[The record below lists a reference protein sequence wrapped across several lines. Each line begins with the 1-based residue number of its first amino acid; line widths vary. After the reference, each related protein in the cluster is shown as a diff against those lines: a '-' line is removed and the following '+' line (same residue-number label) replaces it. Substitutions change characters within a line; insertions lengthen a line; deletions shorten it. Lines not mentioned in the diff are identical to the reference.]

1 LTLNDL
7 LVQAGGLTVLRQK
20 GGSCQNDISE
30 EIDDANP
37 NKAELFNIE
46 ITPDNNEQSKNFSL
60 FPFDVINIRKMAV
73 YENRRWYINGA
84 VNYAGKYVLPA
95 RKRKFTTL

>member
-1 LTLNDL
+1 
-7 LVQAGGLTVLRQK
+7 VEVARM
-20 GGSCQNDISE
+20 IMSE

-46 ITPDNNEQSKNFSL
+46 ITLITMNNLKLLL

-73 YENRRWYINGA
+73 YENRRW
-84 VNYAGKYVLPA
+84 LH
-95 RKRKFTTL
+95 

>member
-1 LTLNDL
+1 M
-7 LVQAGGLTVLRQK
+7 
-20 GGSCQNDISE
+20 SE

-37 NKAELFNIE
+37 KKAELFNIE

-73 YENRRWYINGA
+73 YENQRWLHNSGA
-84 VNYAGKYVLPA
+84 VNYPENM
-95 RKRKFTTL
+95 F